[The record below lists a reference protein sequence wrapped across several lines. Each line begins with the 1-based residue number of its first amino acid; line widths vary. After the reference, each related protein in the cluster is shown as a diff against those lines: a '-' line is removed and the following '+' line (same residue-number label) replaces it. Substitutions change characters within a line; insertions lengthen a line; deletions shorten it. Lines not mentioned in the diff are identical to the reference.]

1 MPRSDRN
8 SGGTGDRSAQSRR
21 NDRSGLID
29 IRALS
34 SLVDAQHRGGPSA
47 SASSVALPSFS
58 TPWTV
63 QPMPEPERRA
73 ATPARAVAASS
84 SDRPLYVMLAS
95 LSLAV
100 VSLGAYVV
108 LRPAPQVVVEAAAAP
123 TVDAEAVKA
132 EVAKAEVVKAE
143 PEPDPSEL
151 EGTLAVAASSEEEP
165 APAEREATPAESEAE
180 PEAAARRSRATRP
193 RASRERRSDRSATPE
208 PESPKKPQ
216 GVSVECVLDPSACGR
231 GGAALPKTPSAA
243 QIRGAM
249 AAVKPSAKAC
259 AGRHGGRAGD
269 KVRVKLSV
277 KGSTGAVVSARA
289 LDEHEGTALGRCVA
303 EALAEASLPR
313 FSKPQAGIVY
323 AIRL

>member
-8 SGGTGDRSAQSRR
+8 SGGTGDRSAQSRHT
-21 NDRSGLID
+21 DRSGLID

-34 SLVDAQHRGGPSA
+34 SLVDAQRRGGPSA

-63 QPMPEPERRA
+63 QPLPEPERRA
-73 ATPARAVAASS
+73 AAPARAEAVSS

-108 LRPAPQVVVEAAAAP
+108 LRPTPQVVVEAAAAP
-123 TVDAEAVKA
+123 TVEAEAMKA
-132 EVAKAEVVKAE
+132 EAARAERE
-143 PEPDPSEL
+143 PSEPD
-151 EGTLAVAASSEEEP
+151 GMLAVAAPSEEEP
-165 APAEREATPAESEAE
+165 APDESEPTAAESESE
-180 PEAAARRSRATRP
+180 PEAKAEAKRPRATRP
-193 RASRERRSDRSATPE
+193 RASRERRSDRSAVPTPA
-208 PESPKKPQ
+208 PTSPKTKQ
-216 GVSVECVLDPSACGR
+216 SVSVECVLDPSACGR
-231 GGAALPKTPSAA
+231 GGKALPKTPSAA
-243 QIRGAM
+243 QIRDAM

-259 AGRHGGRAGD
+259 AGRHGGQAGD

-277 KGSTGAVVSARA
+277 KGSTGAVLSATA

-303 EALAEASLPR
+303 GALAKASLPR